1 MSNKPSKPRKSS
13 ALPGIAA
20 MGLVLTGALSMYHS
34 FHTGSGLGLIA
45 AALSF
50 GVILVV
56 SFL

>member
-1 MSNKPSKPRKSS
+1 
-13 ALPGIAA
+13 
-20 MGLVLTGALSMYHS
+20 MGLVLTGALGMYHA
-34 FHTGSGLGLIA
+34 FHTGNGVGLIA